1 MSRKRALAPPDRS
14 FAGTAGLCAL
24 FALVGLGSG
33 LLLDRWEAFNFQPDI
48 ALGQIVQTC
57 ALLFIFLLANHFYA
71 KAHDV
76 RKKKVEILVDMVGEI
91 LKQAQQANSIFREC
105 AQGGAVSRRLRL
117 SLDQALRNY
126 SNAVDELG
134 QVLEHSG
141 PSAAGPGFEE
151 LQRNRAEY
159 KDLVTESPYPESLP
173 VPAKRTKQESMLYS
187 KLKSNLR
194 KFQMDLASRV

>member
-1 MSRKRALAPPDRS
+1 MLAPPDRF
-14 FAGTAGLCAL
+14 FAVWPVAGLCAL

-33 LLLDRWEAFNFQPDI
+33 LLLGRWEAFDVEPSI
-48 ALGQIVQTC
+48 TLGQLVQTFV
-57 ALLFIFLLANHFYA
+57 LLVIFLLANHFYA

-91 LKQAQQANSIFREC
+91 LKQAQRANSIFREC
-105 AQGGAVSRRLRL
+105 AQGGAVSRRSRL
-117 SLDQALRNY
+117 SLNQALKDY
-126 SNAVDELG
+126 SNAVNELG

-141 PSAAGPGFEE
+141 QNAAGPGFEE

-159 KDLVTESPYPESLP
+159 KDVVTESPYPVSLP
-173 VPAKRTKQESMLYS
+173 AERIRQESMLYS

-194 KFQMDLASRV
+194 KFQMDLASHV